1 MKRIL
6 ILTAMLLPLTLSAQR
21 MRTVQGEA
29 TYYAEMSE
37 SVSEARAKALQSA
50 KIQALAREF
59 GTIVTQSV
67 SQQEVLKGD
76 SESSYFS
83 SLSDTEVKGEWV
95 DDIGEPEYDISFA
108 GDVLVV
114 KCTVKGHARE
124 ISNDAA
130 DFKAVVLRNGTQE
143 RFADT
148 AFLDGDD
155 LFLLFQSPKDGYVAV
170 YLVDEQNNAFCL
182 LPYMDNESGQHKVRH
197 GREYVFFSAE
207 KERNRGISVDEYTLT
222 CDLDIEHN
230 RIYVI
235 FSPNSFTKALDSQQS
250 ESLPRQTDYESF
262 RKWLGNLRRRDTE
275 MGVKE
280 MQIIITK

>member
-6 ILTAMLLPLTLSAQR
+6 IWMAMLLPLTLSAQKV
-21 MRTVQGEA
+21 RTVQAEA
-29 TYYAEMSE
+29 TYYAELSE
-37 SVSEARAKALQSA
+37 SVSQAREKALQTA
-50 KIQALAREF
+50 KIQALAQEF

-67 SQQEVLKGD
+67 TQQDISRGD
-76 SESSYFS
+76 GDESSYFS
-83 SLSDTEVKGEWV
+83 SLSDTEVKGEWIE
-95 DDIGEPEYDISFA
+95 DIGEPEFDISFA

-114 KCTVKGHARE
+114 KCKVKGRARE

-130 DFKAVVLRNGTQE
+130 EFKAVVLRNGTQE

-148 AFLDGDD
+148 SFHDGDD
-155 LFLLFQSPKDGYVAV
+155 LYLLFQAPRDGYVAV

-197 GREYVFFSAE
+197 GKEYVFFSAE
-207 KERNRGISVDEYTLT
+207 KDRKEVVDEYTLT

-235 FSPNSFTKALDSQQS
+235 FSPNSFTKALDSQRS
-250 ESLPRQTDYESF
+250 ETLPRQTDYESF
-262 RKWLGNLRRRDTE
+262 RKWLGSLRKRDTE

-280 MQIIITK
+280 MQLAIRK